1 MATTS
6 TRARRSPG
14 RRTTALV
21 AAVLLVGCGV
31 PIPPELPDTTA
42 PRAPATG
49 EVDRLIPEDTRSAEL
64 ADALRTLAM
73 RIDDARDALLDAAE
87 EAADDGEAEGTESA
101 VGVLLGVP
109 GGGRAPGVLPAIDP
123 DRASTA
129 SDDLV
134 TALITLASDTG
145 GERGRLVLE
154 LVRDPMLGDLG
165 AWQRDPVGVVAV
177 LRAIA
182 ADADATRDARSLDA
196 ALLELPGELTRALG
210 YALIVAAA
218 EAAADDGMDAGQR
231 VDADVVAHA
240 RTQAVGRLGVVLIA
254 LDLAVERMEEG
265 A

>member
-1 MATTS
+1 MATRS

-14 RRTTALV
+14 RRTAALV
-21 AAVLLVGCGV
+21 AAVLLAGCGV
-31 PIPPELPDTTA
+31 PIPPEVPDTTT
-42 PRAPATG
+42 PRTPATG
-49 EVDRLIPEDTRSAEL
+49 EVDRLVPEDTRTAEL
-64 ADALRTLAM
+64 ADAMRTLAL
-73 RIDDARDALLDAAE
+73 RIDDARDALLDADGT
-87 EAADDGEAEGTESA
+87 ADGDADATEDA

-109 GGGRAPGVLPAIDP
+109 GGGEAPGVLPAIEP
-123 DRASTA
+123 DRGGTA

-165 AWQRDPVGVVAV
+165 AWQRDPVGVIAV
-177 LRAIA
+177 LRAVT

-210 YALIVAAA
+210 YALVVATGV
-218 EAAADDGMDAGQR
+218 DGD

-240 RTQAVGRLGVVLIA
+240 RTQAAGRLGVVLIA
-254 LDLAVERMEEG
+254 LELAIERVEQRT
-265 A
+265 

>member
-6 TRARRSPG
+6 THVRRSPG
-14 RRTTALV
+14 HRTAALV
-21 AAVLLVGCGV
+21 AAMLLAGCGV
-31 PIPPELPDTTA
+31 PIPPEVPDTTS

-49 EVDRLIPEDTRSAEL
+49 EVDRLVPEDTRSAEL
-64 ADALRTLAM
+64 ADAMRTLAL
-73 RIDDARDALLDAAE
+73 RIDDARDALLDAAD
-87 EAADDGEAEGTESA
+87 AAEDA

-109 GGGRAPGVLPAIDP
+109 GGGEAPGVLPAIEP
-123 DRASTA
+123 DRGGTA

-165 AWQRDPVGVVAV
+165 AWQRDPVGVIAV
-177 LRAIA
+177 LRAVA
-182 ADADATRDARSLDA
+182 ADTDATRDARSLDA

-210 YALIVAAA
+210 YALVVATGV
-218 EAAADDGMDAGQR
+218 DGD

-240 RTQAVGRLGVVLIA
+240 RTQAAGRLGVVLIA
-254 LDLAVERMEEG
+254 LELAAERLEAG

>member
-1 MATTS
+1 MATRS

-14 RRTTALV
+14 HRTATLA

-42 PRAPATG
+42 PRTPATG
-49 EVDRLIPEDTRSAEL
+49 EVDRLVPEDSRSAEL
-64 ADALRTLAM
+64 ADAMRALAL
-73 RIDDARDALLDAAE
+73 RIDDARDALLDADGTAH
-87 EAADDGEAEGTESA
+87 DDASEDA

-109 GGGRAPGVLPAIDP
+109 GGGEAPGVLPTIEP
-123 DRASTA
+123 DRGGTA

-165 AWQRDPVGVVAV
+165 AWQRDPVGVIAV
-177 LRAIA
+177 LRAVA
-182 ADADATRDARSLDA
+182 ADADATRDARSLDM

-210 YALIVAAA
+210 YALVVATGV
-218 EAAADDGMDAGQR
+218 DGDL
-231 VDADVVAHA
+231 DADVVAHA
-240 RTQAVGRLGVVLIA
+240 RTQAAGRLGVVLIA
-254 LDLAVERMEEG
+254 LELAIERVEER